1 VANGEWRVADGRTG
15 GDEAVHASTSR
26 IHMKEM
32 KAGLYHE
39 DGGGES
45 AAALNIFPTR
55 PLARPPP
62 PPPPPPTTTGTSLG
76 GGGGSFPRAHPAVA
90 IFFFSFLFSFFFSC
104 LDSATHL
111 SKYIM

>member
-1 VANGEWRVADGRTG
+1 MANGEWRVADGRTG

-76 GGGGSFPRAHPAVA
+76 GGALFRVH
-90 IFFFSFLFSFFFSC
+90 IRRWRFFFFPFCFHFFF
-104 LDSATHL
+104 LA
-111 SKYIM
+111 